1 MSAPYA
7 WHAYGMIADMKET
20 FGDLLRSARL
30 ALGWDQAQFARRVGV
45 GQQTASRW
53 ERGNTTPR
61 RATILQVAE
70 VLGLD
75 AQILLDAA
83 ADSQHDGAPGVGLP
97 VRPLVTDLPLGK
109 LPEDVFE
116 RFCSDLAEQR
126 YPWPDVV
133 HGYGSRG
140 HKQDGIDIEVCHPD
154 GLPTGIQCKRVKQFG
169 PEDVRDAVKALTMKV
184 RECVIYLSR
193 VASPGARKEIAKHD
207 GWRLLDG
214 VDIARA
220 VRGLPDLAKIRL
232 VDTYFPGF
240 REAFLGVPRPSPW
253 KTVEDFFR
261 PLTGTAL
268 FSHKWRLV
276 GRDQELAALAAF
288 AWDSDRHVA
297 LVIGHGGIGKSRIV
311 RQVGSDLSQPGPD
324 SAAVLFAAAG
334 TDVQPADFEQL
345 PPGGRLLVVI
355 EDAHE
360 RPDVVAIVHG
370 VLRRRPDAHVVI
382 SVRPY
387 ALADL
392 DNGLRSLGVYPED
405 CLQVRLEELA
415 VLDAQ
420 SLAAEAL
427 GNSASRWLADWLGAV
442 SPDCPLIIVV
452 AAELSR
458 RGSLDL
464 ARLQGNTR
472 IRRAIMDAF
481 RDAMTAGA
489 DVGNPDTRRQVLNAV
504 AALQPFRL
512 QDDDCRSAMSALTS
526 RPFDQVMPYLSALE
540 AAQVLQRQGTSL
552 RVVPD
557 LLGDA
562 VLASACVDAATGVAT
577 GYLDRAYQAAYGT
590 ALAHL
595 FINCCRM
602 DWQVSQSDAS
612 QASLTGPLWK
622 HARAE
627 FEQAGNDGRVGL
639 LRLLRKVAAFQPGP
653 ALDLCR
659 WTLSNPVANPGTP
672 EPRYAWT
679 DQHVRQELA
688 RVLENVAFNTGY
700 LAAAADLLWQL
711 ARTDTR
717 KTNQFPDHP
726 IRVLQRLIGYAPT
739 TPLVYQENLFA
750 VVSAWLD
757 EPDPG
762 DLPYSPFDVL
772 EELLATEAV
781 VQTSDGLSL
790 TIRSYPVPP
799 DAVRGLRSRVMELA
813 FAQLRS
819 PHVRRAVRAAEALG
833 KSLTYPM
840 PAYNR
845 TPTEE
850 ERDRW
855 TPMFVDTITRIGSA
869 IAGSQFDPAVVSA
882 LQAALIWH
890 YQHSPTET
898 RTAARQVWRALPD
911 TAEHKLALLVHD
923 SWGRLMGDGDSYEYE
938 KQQLML
944 DEVVS
949 EVVSAWPEYKL
960 LDRLEQRLAA
970 EKQAF
975 GNHPA
980 HSSPVLWRIAE
991 RRPSLADELSR
1002 RVTRDHDSILRDLI
1016 PPTLGRLLET
1026 RPADGLARLRELL
1039 ETDDLDITRNVAN
1052 TLGWG
1057 RGGRSTLLNG
1067 EDQILR
1073 TLIRHE
1079 DPIVRQHTV
1088 FAARRISPAEP
1099 ALARELITTVRF
1111 ADSDS
1116 LADDVAAA
1124 FTGQGHIHWQ
1134 DLTDD
1139 EARQFLDQLAE
1150 CQSISQYHVTLLLA
1164 EISGH
1169 EPQTAV
1175 DLLIRRIETWEQS
1188 QSPLDYDPLPH
1199 KWHQPPRFTSHP
1211 HYGDLLRKVLRW
1223 LADDFDSF
1231 RRQYA
1236 GKQLF
1241 STIAGEY
1248 GQETLSV
1255 LRTALAS
1262 GDQRQV
1268 RVAGTALSDAPAT
1281 LIWEEV
1287 DFVSHALNCAQQHG
1301 DDVFQHIA
1309 ACLQAAATP
1318 GMRYGAVRVA
1328 FENDIA
1334 QRDKSAQIL
1343 SQLTPGSPA
1352 AKFYQALQK
1361 TAGDSIRWKT
1371 DVDDLFT
1378 SRRDW

>member
-1 MSAPYA
+1 MRTDKITVMEES
-7 WHAYGMIADMKET
+7 

-30 ALGWDQAQFARRVGV
+30 GLGWDQAQFARRVGM
-45 GQQTASRW
+45 GQQTVSRW
-53 ERGNTTPR
+53 ERGSSTPR
-61 RATILQVAE
+61 RAMIPQIAD
-70 VLGLD
+70 VLGVD
-75 AQILLDAA
+75 AQMLLDAA
-83 ADSQHDGAPGVGLP
+83 VDGKRHEPSGVGLP
-97 VRPLVTDLPLGK
+97 VRPLLTELPLGK

-116 RFCSDLAEQR
+116 RFSSDLAEQL

-133 HGYGSRG
+133 HGYGARG
-140 HKQDGIDIEVCHPD
+140 HKQDGIDIEACHPN
-154 GLPTGIQCKRVKQFG
+154 GPPTGIQCKRVKEFG
-169 PEDVRDAVKALTMKV
+169 PEEVRAAVKALTMKV

-193 VASPGARKEIAKHD
+193 VASPGARKEIAEHD
-207 GWRLLDG
+207 GWRLLDAI
-214 VDIARA
+214 DIARA
-220 VRGLPDLAKIRL
+220 VRGLPELAKIRL

-253 KTVEDFFR
+253 ETAEDFFR

-276 GRDQELAALAAF
+276 GRDQETAALAAF
-288 AWDSDRHVA
+288 VRNADQHVA
-297 LVIGHGGIGKSRIV
+297 LLIGQGGIGKSRIV
-311 RQVGSDLSQPGPD
+311 QQIGSDLSQPGPD
-324 SAAVLFAAAG
+324 GAAVLFTAADTG
-334 TDVQPADFEQL
+334 VQPADFEQL
-345 PPGGRLLVVI
+345 PQGGRLVVVI

-360 RPDVVAIVHG
+360 RPDATAIVHG
-370 VLRRRPDAHVVI
+370 VLRQRPDAHVVI

-392 DNGLRSLGVYPED
+392 ENGLRSLGAYPED
-405 CLQVRLEELA
+405 CLQVRLDELA
-415 VLDAQ
+415 VPDAQ
-420 SLAAEAL
+420 SLAAQAL
-427 GNSASRWLADWLGAV
+427 GDSGSPWLAEWLGSV
-442 SPDCPLIIVV
+442 SPDCPLIIVL

-464 ARLQGNTR
+464 PRLQGNTR
-472 IRRAIMDAF
+472 IRHEIMNAF

-489 DVGNPDTRRQVLNAV
+489 DVGNPDVRREVLNAV

-512 QDDDCRSAMSALTS
+512 HDDDCRSAVSALTS
-526 RPFDQVMPYLSALE
+526 RPFDQVMPYLSALQ
-540 AAQVLQRQGTSL
+540 AAQILQRQGTSF

-562 VLASACVDAATGVAT
+562 VLAGACVDAATGVAT
-577 GYLDRAYQAAYGT
+577 GYLERAYQAANGT

-595 FINCCRM
+595 FVNCCRM
-602 DWQVSQSDAS
+602 DWQVSQSGTSA
-612 QASLTGPLWK
+612 ASLTGPLWE
-622 HARAE
+622 HVRAE
-627 FEQAGNDGRVGL
+627 FERAGNDERVGL

-659 WTLSNPVANPGTP
+659 WALSNSAGNPGTP
-672 EPRYAWT
+672 KPEPAPRYAWS
-679 DQHVRQELA
+679 DRDVLHELA
-688 RVLENVAFNTGY
+688 PVLENVAFNPSY

-711 ARTDTR
+711 AKTDLR

-726 IRVLQRLIGYAPT
+726 IRILQRLTGYAPT

-781 VQTSDGLSL
+781 VQTSDGMSL
-790 TIRSYPVPP
+790 TIRSYPVAP
-799 DAVRGLRSRVMELA
+799 DAVRDLRSRVMDLA
-813 FAQLRS
+813 FAQLKS

-833 KSLTYPM
+833 KSLTYP
-840 PAYNR
+840 PPIYNR
-845 TPTEE
+845 TPSEE

-855 TPMFVDTITRIGSA
+855 TPMFVETITKIGSA
-869 IAGSQFDPAVVSA
+869 AAESRLDPAVVIAVREA
-882 LQAALIWH
+882 LVWH

-898 RTAARQVWRALPD
+898 RAATRQVWRALPD
-911 TAEHKLALLVHD
+911 SAEYKLAQLVRD
-923 SWGRLMGDGDSYEYE
+923 SWGRLMGDGDNYEYE

-949 EVVSAWPEYKL
+949 EVVGAWPEHEL
-960 LDRLEQRLAA
+960 LDRLEQRLAV
-970 EKQAF
+970 EQEAF

-991 RRPSLADELSR
+991 RAPSLANELCR
-1002 RVTRDHDSILRDLI
+1002 RVTRNHDSILRDLLA
-1016 PPTLGRLLET
+1016 PALGRLLEAH
-1026 RPADGLARLRELL
+1026 PADGLARLRELL
-1039 ETDDLDITRNVAN
+1039 ASDDLAIIRNVAN

-1057 RGGRSTLLNG
+1057 RGGRTSLLDG
-1067 EDQILR
+1067 EDEILR

-1079 DPIVRQHTV
+1079 DPVVRQYTV
-1088 FAARRISPAEP
+1088 FAARKISPAEP
-1099 ALARELITTVRF
+1099 ALARELVTTVRF
-1111 ADSDS
+1111 TDAGQ

-1124 FTGQGHIHWQ
+1124 FSGQGHIHWK

-1150 CQSISQYHVTLLLA
+1150 CPSISEYHVTLLLA

-1169 EPQTAV
+1169 DPQTVV
-1175 DLLIRRIETWEQS
+1175 DLLIRRIETWEQA
-1188 QSPLDYDPLPH
+1188 QSPLDCDPLPRM
-1199 KWHQPPRFTSHP
+1199 WHQPPRFTSRP
-1211 HYGDLLRKVLRW
+1211 QYGDLLRKVFRW
-1223 LADDFDSF
+1223 LTDDLSF

-1236 GKQLF
+1236 GSKLF

-1255 LRTALAS
+1255 LRAALAS
-1262 GDQRQV
+1262 GDQRQI
-1268 RVAGTALSDAPAT
+1268 RVVGSVLSDAPAT
-1281 LIWEEV
+1281 LVWDEV
-1287 DFVSHALNCAQQHG
+1287 DFVSHALSCAQQHG
-1301 DDVFQHIA
+1301 DEVFQQVA
-1309 ACLQAAATP
+1309 AGLQAAATP
-1318 GMRYGAVRVA
+1318 GMRYAGVRLA
-1328 FENDIA
+1328 FEDDIT
-1334 QRDKSAQIL
+1334 QHDRSAQML
-1343 SQLTPGSPA
+1343 NRLTPGSPA

-1361 TAGDSIRWKT
+1361 TAGDSVRLKT
-1371 DVDDLFT
+1371 GVEDLLT

>member
-1 MSAPYA
+1 MRAA
-7 WHAYGMIADMKET
+7 IVTVMTET

-30 ALGWDQAQFARRVGV
+30 ELGWDQAQFARRVGL
-45 GQQTASRW
+45 GQQTVSRW
-53 ERGNTTPR
+53 ERGSSTPR
-61 RATILQVAE
+61 RTMILQIAE

-83 ADSQHDGAPGVGLP
+83 ADGQRDGTPGVELP
-97 VRPLVTDLPLGK
+97 VRPLLTELPLGQ

-116 RFCSDLAEQR
+116 RFCSDLAEQL

-154 GLPTGIQCKRVKQFG
+154 SLPTGIQCKRVKEFG
-169 PEDVRDAVKALTMKV
+169 PEDVRDAVKALTMKAH
-184 RECVIYLSR
+184 ECVIYLSR
-193 VASPGARKEIAKHD
+193 VASPGARKEIAAHD

-253 KTVEDFFR
+253 ETVEDFFR
-261 PLTGTAL
+261 PLTGIAL

-288 AWDSDRHVA
+288 ARDADRRVA
-297 LVIGHGGIGKSRIV
+297 LVIGQGGIGKSRIV
-311 RQVGSDLSQPGPD
+311 RQVGSDLSQPGAD
-324 SAAVLFAAAG
+324 GVAVLFTAAG
-334 TDVQPADFEQL
+334 TGVQPADFEQL
-345 PPGGRLLVVI
+345 PPGGRLVLVI

-360 RPDVVAIVHG
+360 RPDVVAIVYG

-387 ALADL
+387 ALAEL
-392 DNGLRSLGVYPED
+392 ENGLRGLGVYPED
-405 CLQVRLEELA
+405 CLQVRLDELA
-415 VLDAQ
+415 VPDAQ

-427 GNSASRWLADWLGAV
+427 GDTGSPVLADWLGSV

-472 IRRAIMDAF
+472 IHRAIMDAF

-489 DVGNPDTRRQVLNAV
+489 DVGDPDVRREVLSAV

-512 QDDDCRSAMSALTS
+512 HDDDCRSAMSTLTS

-562 VLASACVDAATGVAT
+562 VLAGACVHAATGVAT
-577 GYLDRAYQAAYGT
+577 GYLERAYKAADGT

-595 FINCCRM
+595 FVNCCRM
-602 DWQVSQSDAS
+602 DWQVSQSGTS
-612 QASLTGPLWK
+612 QASLTGPLWE
-622 HARAE
+622 HVRAE
-627 FEQAGNDGRVGL
+627 FERAENDERVGL
-639 LRLLRKVAAFQPGP
+639 LRLLRKVAAFQPEP

-659 WTLSNPVANPGTP
+659 WALSNPAGNPGTRESGP
-672 EPRYAWT
+672 AARYSWS
-679 DQHVRQELA
+679 DRDVRHELA
-688 RVLENVAFNTGY
+688 PVLENVAFNPGC

-711 ARTDTR
+711 AGTDMR
-717 KTNQFPDHP
+717 KTNQVPDHP

-790 TIRSYPVPP
+790 TIRSYPVAPG
-799 DAVRGLRSRVMELA
+799 AVRDLRSRVMELA
-813 FAQLRS
+813 FAQLKS
-819 PHVRRAVRAAEALG
+819 PHIRPAVRAAEALG

-845 TPTEE
+845 TPDED

-855 TPMFVDTITRIGSA
+855 TPVFIDTITKIGSA
-869 IAGSQFDPAVVSA
+869 AAESGLDPAVIIA
-882 LQAALIWH
+882 LQAALLWH
-890 YQHSPTET
+890 YQHSATET
-898 RTAARQVWRALPD
+898 RAAARQVWRALPD
-911 TAEHKLALLVHD
+911 SAEDKLALVVHD
-923 SWGRLMGDGDSYEYE
+923 SWGTLMGDGDSYEYE
-938 KQQLML
+938 KQQLKL

-949 EVVSAWPEYKL
+949 EVVSAWPEHEL
-960 LDRLEQRLAA
+960 LDRLEQRLAT
-970 EKQAF
+970 EQKAF

-991 RRPSLADELSR
+991 KRPLLADELCR
-1002 RVTRDHDSILRDLI
+1002 RVTRNHDSILRDLI
-1016 PPTLGRLLET
+1016 PPALGRLLEA

-1039 ETDDLDITRNVAN
+1039 EADDLDITRNVAN

-1057 RGGRSTLLNG
+1057 RGGRTSLLDG

-1073 TLIRHE
+1073 VLIRHE
-1079 DPIVRQHTV
+1079 DPWVRQHTV
-1088 FAARRISPAEP
+1088 FATRRISPAEP
-1099 ALARELITTVRF
+1099 ALARELVTTVRF
-1111 ADSDS
+1111 ADSGP

-1124 FTGQGHIHWQ
+1124 FSGQGHIRWQ

-1139 EARQFLDQLAE
+1139 EARHFLDQIAE
-1150 CQSISQYHVTLLLA
+1150 CPSISEYHVTLLLA
-1164 EISGH
+1164 EISSH
-1169 EPQTAV
+1169 DPETAV
-1175 DLLIRRIETWEQS
+1175 DLLIRRIETWEQTP
-1188 QSPLDYDPLPH
+1188 SPLDYDPLPH
-1199 KWHQPPRFTSHP
+1199 IWHQQPHFTSHP
-1211 HYGDLLRKVLRW
+1211 QYGDLLRRVLRW
-1223 LADDFDSF
+1223 LTDDPDSF

-1236 GKQLF
+1236 GGQLF

-1248 GQETLSV
+1248 GQEALSV
-1255 LRTALAS
+1255 LRAALAS

-1268 RVAGTALSDAPAT
+1268 KVVGSVLSDAPAT
-1281 LIWEEV
+1281 LLWEEV
-1287 DFVSHALNCAQQHG
+1287 DFVSHALTYAQQHG
-1301 DDVFQHIA
+1301 DETFQQVA
-1309 ACLQAAATP
+1309 AGLQAAAIP
-1318 GMRYGAVRVA
+1318 GMRYGAVRVG
-1328 FENDIA
+1328 FENDIT
-1334 QRDKSAQIL
+1334 QRDMSAQVL
-1343 SQLTPGSPA
+1343 SQLTPGSLTA
-1352 AKFYQALQK
+1352 RFYQALQK
-1361 TAGDSIRWKT
+1361 TAGDSVRWKT
-1371 DVDDLFT
+1371 DVDDLLT

>member
-1 MSAPYA
+1 MRTGIVTVMTEA
-7 WHAYGMIADMKET
+7 
-20 FGDLLRSARL
+20 FGGLVRSARL
-30 ALGWDQAQFARRVGV
+30 GLGWDQAQFARRVGV
-45 GQQTASRW
+45 GQQTVSRW
-53 ERGNTTPR
+53 ERGSSTPR
-61 RATILQVAE
+61 RAMILQVAE
-70 VLGLD
+70 VLGFE
-75 AQILLDAA
+75 AQILLGAV
-83 ADSQHDGAPGVGLP
+83 ADGQRERTPEVGLP
-97 VRPLVTDLPLGK
+97 VRPLLTELPLGQ

-116 RFCSDLAEQR
+116 RFCSDLAEQQ

-140 HKQDGIDIEVCHPD
+140 HKQDGIDIEARHPD
-154 GLPTGIQCKRVKQFG
+154 GPPTGIQCKRVKEFG
-169 PEDVRDAVKALTMKV
+169 PDDVRDAVKALTIKV

-193 VASPGARKEIAKHD
+193 VASPGARKEIAEHD
-207 GWRLLDG
+207 GWQLLDAI
-214 VDIARA
+214 DIARA
-220 VRGLPDLAKIRL
+220 VRGLPELAKIRL

-253 KTVEDFFR
+253 ETVEDFYR
-261 PLTGTAL
+261 PLTGTGL

-276 GRDQELAALAAF
+276 GRDQELADLAAF
-288 AWDSDRHVA
+288 VRDADRRVA
-297 LVIGHGGIGKSRIV
+297 LVIGQGGIGKSRIV

-324 SAAVLFAAAG
+324 GAAVLFAGAG
-334 TDVQPADFEQL
+334 TGIQSADFEQL
-345 PPGGRLLVVI
+345 PSGGRVVVVI

-392 DNGLRSLGVYPED
+392 ENGLRSLGVYPED
-405 CLQVRLEELA
+405 CLQVRLDELA
-415 VLDAQ
+415 VPDAQ

-427 GNSASRWLADWLGAV
+427 GDSGSLWLAEWLGSV

-472 IRRAIMDAF
+472 IRREIMDAF

-489 DVGNPDTRRQVLNAV
+489 DVGNPDVRREVLNAV

-512 QDDDCRSAMSALTS
+512 HDDECRSAISALTS

-540 AAQVLQRQGTSL
+540 AGQVLQRQGTSL

-562 VLASACVDAATGVAT
+562 VLAGACVDATTGVAT
-577 GYLDRAYQAAYGT
+577 GYLERAYRAADGT

-595 FINCCRM
+595 FVNCCRM
-602 DWQVSQSDAS
+602 DWQVSQSDTS
-612 QASLTGPLWK
+612 QGSLTGPLWK
-622 HARAE
+622 HVRAE
-627 FEQAGNDGRVGL
+627 FERTGKYERVAL
-639 LRLLRKVAAFQPGP
+639 LMLLRKVAAFQPGP

-659 WTLSNPVANPGTP
+659 WALANPAANSGTFEA
-672 EPRYAWT
+672 EPAARYSWS
-679 DQHVRQELA
+679 DRDVRHALA
-688 RVLENVAFNTGY
+688 PVLENVAFNPRY
-700 LAAAADLLWQL
+700 VAEAADLLWQL
-711 ARTDTR
+711 AGTDMR

-739 TPLVYQENLFA
+739 TALVYQESLLA

-790 TIRSYPVPP
+790 TIRSYPVAPG
-799 DAVRGLRSRVMELA
+799 AVRDSRSRVMELA
-813 FAQLRS
+813 FAQLTS
-819 PHVRRAVRAAEALG
+819 PNIRRAVRAAEALG

-840 PAYNR
+840 PVYNR
-845 TPTEE
+845 TPDEE

-855 TPMFVDTITRIGSA
+855 TPMFVQTITKIGSA
-869 IAGSQFDPAVVSA
+869 AAESELDPAVVIA
-882 LQAALIWH
+882 LRAALLWH
-890 YQHSPTET
+890 YQHSATET
-898 RTAARQVWRALPD
+898 RAAARQVWRALPD
-911 TAEHKLALLVHD
+911 TAEYKLALLTHD

-938 KQQLML
+938 KQQLIL

-949 EVVSAWPEYKL
+949 EVVSAWPEHEL
-960 LDRLEQRLAA
+960 LDRLELRLAA
-970 EKQAF
+970 EQEAF
-975 GNHPA
+975 GNYPA

-991 RRPSLADELSR
+991 RRPVLADELCR
-1002 RVTRDHDSILRDLI
+1002 RVTRNHDSILRDLI
-1016 PPTLGRLLET
+1016 PPALGRLLEA
-1026 RPADGLARLRELL
+1026 RPDDGLARLRELL
-1039 ETDDLDITRNVAN
+1039 ESEDLAVTQNVAN

-1057 RGGRSTLLNG
+1057 RGGRTSLLDG

-1079 DPIVRQHTV
+1079 DPIVRRHTV
-1088 FAARRISPAEP
+1088 IAASRIGPAEP
-1099 ALARELITTVRF
+1099 ALARELVTTVRF
-1111 ADSDS
+1111 ADSGP

-1124 FTGQGHIHWQ
+1124 FTGQGHVRWQ
-1134 DLTDD
+1134 DLSDE

-1150 CQSISQYHVTLLLA
+1150 CPSISEYHVTLLLA

-1169 EPQTAV
+1169 DPEAVV
-1175 DLLIRRIETWEQS
+1175 DLLIRRIETWEQTR
-1188 QSPLDYDPLPH
+1188 SPLDYDPLPH
-1199 KWHQPPRFTSHP
+1199 IWHQPPRFTSQP
-1211 HYGDLLRKVLRW
+1211 QYGDLLRRVLGW
-1223 LADDFDSF
+1223 LTEDLDSF

-1236 GKQLF
+1236 GGQLF

-1255 LRTALAS
+1255 LRAALAS

-1268 RVAGTALSDAPAT
+1268 RVAGSVLSCAPAT
-1281 LIWEEV
+1281 LLWEEV
-1287 DFVSHALNCAQQHG
+1287 DFVSHALTCAQQHG
-1301 DDVFQHIA
+1301 DEAFQQVA
-1309 ACLQAAATP
+1309 AGLQAAATP
-1318 GMRYGAVRVA
+1318 GTRYGAVWVG
-1328 FENDIA
+1328 FEDDIT
-1334 QRDKSAQIL
+1334 QRDMSAQVL
-1343 SQLTPGSPA
+1343 SQLAPGSLA

-1361 TAGDSIRWKT
+1361 TAGDSIRRQA
-1371 DVDDLFT
+1371 DVDDLLT